1 MKLWSIIAL
10 LSVLSFA
17 ASQGPSPTGRGS
29 CVLQNGGWVCEDGII
44 AASTQAPTSQQS
56 TAVAQGAVTQAV
68 TLTVEPSPTNAGAC
82 HLHGDHWHCENES
95 EESHEGHH
103 HSEDSHAGHDHSGHS
118 HVGHR

>member
-1 MKLWSIIAL
+1 MKLLIIVAL
-10 LSVLSFA
+10 LSVLSFISA
-17 ASQGPSPTGRGS
+17 QEPSPTGRGS
-29 CVLQNGGWVCEDGII
+29 CVLQNGGWTCEDDVI
-44 AASTQAPTSQQS
+44 AQPTQA
-56 TAVAQGAVTQAV
+56 VAVTQGTVTQTV

-95 EESHEGHH
+95 EGSHEGHD